1 MAKTT
6 YLLRIYEVLRRTGL
20 SRSALYRLI
29 AAGQFPP
36 PIRLTERTS
45 AWTDQMVQAWIEDKL
60 KEAARSSHPGQCLRT
75 PWSPRCGRW
84 VTARTR

>member
-6 YLLRIYEVLRRTGL
+6 HLLRLYDVRRRTGL

-29 AAGQFPP
+29 AAGQFPH

-45 AWTDQMVQAWIEDKL
+45 AWPDHVVQAWIEEKVRQAN
-60 KEAARSSHPGQCLRT
+60 EAA
-75 PWSPRCGRW
+75 
-84 VTARTR
+84 